1 MLFENDMNE
10 INTNYIISKFSIIR
24 NGRIATDEGPFDFPV
39 VADDA
44 KFLKGIY
51 KELKI
56 DYPKFY
62 KMDRLCKLAFLTAE
76 YLFKDNTSL
85 KAYNPEEVAMIFS
98 NANSSMDVDINHNAS
113 ILDREKYFPKPALF
127 VYTLPNIMLGELSI
141 RHLLRGENIF
151 FVTEK
156 FDSKFMI
163 DYTVNLLDTTRHK
176 ACIIGWVDYME
187 QDFESAMFF
196 VENVNKKK
204 EGLLLSKENLDR
216 KFYTFVRP

>member
-1 MLFENDMNE
+1 MKGLEA
-10 INTNYIISKFSIIR
+10 NYIISKFSIIR
-24 NGRIATDEGPFDFPV
+24 NGRIVTDEGQFDFPV

-76 YLFKDNTSL
+76 YLFKDSDL
-85 KAYNPEEVAMIFS
+85 LEAYKPEEVAMIFS
-98 NANSSMDVDINHNAS
+98 NANSSMDVDIKHNAS
-113 ILDREKYFPKPALF
+113 IGDRGSYFPKPALF

-151 FVTEK
+151 FVSEK
-156 FDSKFMI
+156 FDSKFII
-163 DYTVNLLDTTRHK
+163 DYTVDLLDTTRHK

-196 VENVNKKK
+196 VEKASLNKQ
-204 EGLLLSKENLDR
+204 GLLLSKENLDR
-216 KFYTFVRP
+216 KFNTFV

>member
-1 MLFENDMNE
+1 MNE
-10 INTNYIISKFSIIR
+10 FNAKYIISKFSIIR
-24 NGRIATDEGPFDFPV
+24 NGKIISDERQFDFPKV
-39 VADDA
+39 DDDA

-76 YLFKDNTSL
+76 YLFKDTNL
-85 KAYNPEEVAMIFS
+85 LEAYKPEEVALIFS
-98 NANSSMDVDINHNAS
+98 NATSSLDVDIKHNSS
-113 ILDREKYFPKPALF
+113 IEDRENYYPKPALF
-127 VYTLPNIMLGELSI
+127 VYTLPNIMMGELSI

-151 FVTEK
+151 FVSEK

-163 DYTVNLLDTTRHK
+163 DYAVNLIDTTRHK

-187 QDFESAMFF
+187 HDFESALFF
-196 VENVNKKK
+196 IENDNQNKQ
-204 EGLLLSKENLDR
+204 GQLLTEENLER
-216 KFYTFVRP
+216 KFNTFVRPKL

>member
-1 MLFENDMNE
+1 MDGL
-10 INTNYIISKFSIIR
+10 NTNYIVSKFSIIR
-24 NGRIATDEGPFDFPV
+24 NGRIVTDEGQFDFPDV
-39 VADDA
+39 VGDV

-51 KELKI
+51 KDLNI

-76 YLFKDNTSL
+76 YLFKDTKL
-85 KAYNPEEVAMIFS
+85 QEDYKPEEVAMVFS
-98 NANSSMDVDINHNAS
+98 NASSSMDVDIKHNAS
-113 ILDREKYFPKPALF
+113 IGDRENYFPKPALF

-141 RHLLRGENIF
+141 RHILRGENIF
-151 FVTEK
+151 FVSEK
-156 FDSKFMI
+156 FDSKFII

-176 ACIIGWVDYME
+176 ACIIGWVDYLE

-196 VENVNKKK
+196 VENANQNK
-204 EGLLLSKENLDR
+204 EGLLLNKENLDR